1 MKKVLIISNVL
12 KDKKRQITDRIV
24 HILQEHGMLCGVNA
38 VGEDDGKGE
47 RRRGTDIRAVDRDT
61 DLVIIVGGDGTLMQA
76 ARDLAGTDIPM
87 IGVNLGN
94 LGYLAE
100 IEQDNIEEMIE
111 MIVQEKYKIESRLM
125 LEGEV
130 WRNDVCIQKD
140 IALNDIVCA
149 RAGQLSVIDFKVY
162 VNNEFLN
169 AYRADGIIIA
179 TPTGSTA
186 YNLSAGGPVLEPG
199 ADIIVVTPICT
210 HTLGARSIVLSATS
224 DILLEICAKEH
235 YESNSSSVYFD
246 GNVSYALAAGDQ
258 IKIRRSFLQTKI
270 MKLNSMSFVQV
281 LHKKM

>member
-1 MKKVLIISNVL
+1 MKKVFIISNVL
-12 KDKKRQITDRIV
+12 KDKNRQITDRIV
-24 HILQEHGMLCGVNA
+24 RILQEHDMVCRVNP
-38 VGEDDGKGE
+38 VGEEDGKGE
-47 RRRGTDIRAVDRDT
+47 RRRGTDIRAVDPDT
-61 DLVIIVGGDGTLMQA
+61 DCVIIVGGDGTLMQA
-76 ARDLAGTDIPM
+76 ARDLAGANIPM

-100 IEQDNIEEMIE
+100 IEKDNIEETIE
-111 MIVQEKYKIESRLM
+111 MIKQEKYKIESRLM

-130 WRNDVCIQKD
+130 WREGVCIQKD

-162 VNNEFLN
+162 VNNEYLN
-169 AYRADGIIIA
+169 HYRADGIIIA

-210 HTLGARSIVLSATS
+210 HTLGARSIVLSAAS
-224 DILLEICAKEH
+224 DILLEICAKEY
-235 YESNSSSVYFD
+235 YESNSSGVYFD
-246 GNVSYALAAGDQ
+246 GNVSFALRAGDQ
-258 IKIRRSFLQTKI
+258 IKIRRSALQTKI